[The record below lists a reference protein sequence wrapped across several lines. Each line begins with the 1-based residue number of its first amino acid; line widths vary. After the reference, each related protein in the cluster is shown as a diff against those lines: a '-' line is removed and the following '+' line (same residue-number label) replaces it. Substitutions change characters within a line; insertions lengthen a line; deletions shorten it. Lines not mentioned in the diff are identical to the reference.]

1 MPEPTSKPKRP
12 YPHMPTTEDN
22 RETPSGSSGG
32 GTRVSAKK
40 MVLEILAFFF
50 PVLCFPLLDL
60 AFRALWDGRSSNDL
74 PFPPVFLSFF
84 TGGASILIT
93 CSMVALGFTDP
104 AYLYFT
110 CANMSYVIL
119 FLFG

>member
-1 MPEPTSKPKRP
+1 MT
-12 YPHMPTTEDN
+12 
-22 RETPSGSSGG
+22 
-32 GTRVSAKK
+32 
-40 MVLEILAFFF
+40 FFF

-60 AFRALWDGRSSNDL
+60 AFRALWDGRPSNDL
-74 PFPPVFLSFF
+74 PFPPVLLSFL

-93 CSMVALGFTDP
+93 CSVVALGFTDP